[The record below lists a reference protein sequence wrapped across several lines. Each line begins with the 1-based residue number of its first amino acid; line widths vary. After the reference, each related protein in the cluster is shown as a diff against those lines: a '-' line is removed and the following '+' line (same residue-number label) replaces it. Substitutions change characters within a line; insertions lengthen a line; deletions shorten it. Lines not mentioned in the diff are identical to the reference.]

1 MNFFKRLEKYG
12 KNIVDKIDEAE
23 TDTAKAGEPDVKIVA
38 EFIDQRRAAQEE
50 NHRINWGWKGA
61 LVLKSIQTKLTVTI
75 LIIFVISMAT
85 LGGLNYWKARQIVSE
100 DITQN
105 LKMAA
110 ADSAEEIGDWL
121 RTCELE
127 LSGIA
132 MAPVVRNGKMEE
144 IRPYLSFLLKE
155 HGRYANYGYVLPDG
169 TFFDDGGATG
179 NLKEREYIQ
188 RALKGEAVV
197 SNPVI
202 SRGTGKMVTVIA
214 VPVKVNGT
222 VNGVL
227 FGAISMEEM
236 TKRILSIKAGKTGY
250 AYVLQEDGVAIIHP
264 SKDIAM
270 KVNAV
275 KDAKLPEVLRNVNAQ
290 ILKGEKGLA
299 TYSFEGVEKMVAFAP
314 VPEVKWFMGINVPT
328 AEMTES
334 IAALTWIS
342 LITIIVVLILA
353 SLIIAWFARQ
363 IARPIILLEGAA
375 NKIAGGDLS
384 QNNLNISSNDE
395 TGRLA
400 KSFEQ
405 MAQNVRGLIKQIHSN
420 AEQLAASSE
429 ELTASAEQSAQASNQ
444 VALSMTDVAEGANAQ
459 LAAAT
464 DTSAVVEEMSAG
476 IEQIAAN
483 ANLVSG
489 QSEQAAGKAKN
500 GGAAV
505 DKAVSQMGQIEHTV
519 TTSAEVVA
527 KLGERSKE
535 IGQIVDAISGIAGQT
550 NLLAL
555 NAAIEAA
562 RAGEQGRGF
571 AVVAEEV
578 RKLAEQSEE
587 AAKKIA
593 SLIGEIQTD
602 TDKAVEAMTNGTR
615 EVKTGAEVVNAAG
628 VAFREIADLVTE
640 VSDQVKQMSAA
651 IQQMATGSQQ
661 IVGSVKK
668 IDELSKKSAGE
679 AQSVSAATEEQ
690 LASMEEISTSSRALA
705 TLAQE
710 LQTAV
715 AKFRV

>member
-23 TDTAKAGEPDVKIVA
+23 TDTAKVGEPDVRIVA
-38 EFIDQRRAAQEE
+38 EFIDQRGDAKKE
-50 NHRINWGWKGA
+50 NHRINGGWKGA

-75 LIIFVISMAT
+75 LIIFVIAMAT
-85 LGGLNYWKARQIVSE
+85 LGGLNYWKARQIIVSSL
-100 DITQN
+100 N
-105 LKMAA
+105 
-110 ADSAEEIGDWL
+110 EEITTMATNSANDVNDWL
-121 RTCELE
+121 DTRKAEM
-127 LSGIA
+127 IIMA
-132 MAPVVRNGKMEE
+132 VAPVVQSGNSEAIKPFLANAANANKFYDAIGYIAPNGAF
-144 IRPYLSFLLKE
+144 INST
-155 HGRYANYGYVLPDG
+155 G
-169 TFFDDGGATG
+169 TTG
-179 NLKEREYIQ
+179 NLADRDYFP
-188 RALKGEAVV
+188 RAMRGET
-197 SNPVI
+197 VI
-202 SRGTGKMVTVIA
+202 SDPIIAKSTGHLVAVAA
-214 VPVKVNGT
+214 VPVKVDGRVT
-222 VNGVL
+222 GVVY
-227 FGAISMEEM
+227 G
-236 TKRILSIKAGKTGY
+236 SIDLEGIGKKVAEIKIGKTGY
-250 AYVLQEDGVAIIHP
+250 AYMIKGDGVTIANP
-264 SKDIAM
+264 NKELVMKDNPL
-270 KVNAV
+270 KNG
-275 KDAKLPEVLRNVNAQ
+275 KLPPSLRQTAERMV
-290 ILKGEKGLA
+290 KGEAGSM
-299 TYSFEGVEKMVAFAP
+299 TYEYGGVEKMVGYAP
-314 VPEVKWFMGINVPT
+314 VKSASWSLAVSVPVSET
-328 AEMTES
+328 TEELD
-334 IAALTWIS
+334 ALTWIS
-342 LITIIVVLILA
+342 LATIVIVLILA
-353 SLIIAWFARQ
+353 SLIIVWFARQ

-395 TGRLA
+395 IGRLA

-444 VALSMTDVAEGANAQ
+444 VAISMTEVAAGANAQ

-519 TTSAEVVA
+519 NTSAEVVA